1 MAGKETALRIEAGL
15 VELFLPLAEKEVQ
28 KVCARLLGIAQH
40 CFVRAGGGADAAHQR
55 KDEREQRRG
64 VLAHALD
71 LLKRCT
77 VGGKHRVERAEFLHQ
92 AVRDGIGVLPRHGV
106 VKEKLEHLMV
116 GERIESVGAKL
127 LFFA

>member
-1 MAGKETALRIEAGL
+1 M
-15 VELFLPLAEKEVQ
+15 
-28 KVCARLLGIAQH
+28 
-40 CFVRAGGGADAAHQR
+40 RAGGSADAAHQR

-71 LLKRCT
+71 LLKLCT